1 MYESL
6 RLFAEPTR
14 TWFEHAFGGPTEA
27 QTQAWPAIRSGGNV
41 LVIAPTGSGKT
52 LAAFLS
58 AIDRLMTA
66 PQPEHSR
73 KGVRVLYI
81 SPLKALAVDVAKNL
95 ERPLAG
101 IAAECGARGLAA
113 PNITIA
119 TRSGD
124 TTAQE
129 RRRIASHPPDILVT
143 TPESLYLLLTSKA
156 GRILSTVDTVIVDEI
171 HAVAGT
177 KRGAHLALSLER
189 LEELIAEAHRK
200 ASVDREE
207 AGDTAAF
214 HLQRIGLS
222 ATVNPPEEAAR
233 FLGGGRPVTIVNPGG
248 RPAMDLRMIEPLEN
262 MRDLQSVNA
271 KQRAGGT
278 DAESRALP
286 HISGV
291 TPAMQRLAERKGIV
305 PSGDRSD
312 AGMTVKAGFLGDSSP
327 DSAGVPAHGGIDD
340 GGSSAIVGARGDRT
354 SGSIWPVVE
363 RSILDEIL
371 AHHTTLVFVN
381 SRGVAE
387 KLTARLNDMY
397 AESVHGD
404 AGERMVGNGAK
415 DSVGD
420 AWGIASP
427 EGREGFAAHYDA
439 VVGSTTMLV
448 GSHTGDDVIAMAHH
462 GSVSK
467 DRRKMIEE
475 RLKRGELRCVVATSS
490 LELGIDMGS
499 VDLVI
504 QVDTPLSVSSG
515 LQRVGRADHQ
525 VGGVSHALFYP
536 LTRMQI
542 VTGAASLE
550 SMIAGDIEPLAIPR
564 NPLDILAQQ
573 TVAAASMHNLD
584 ADEWY
589 ATVRRSAPFAALPR
603 DMFDA
608 VIGMMSGAY
617 NTEDF
622 SAFRPRLMWDRQ
634 EGVISARPGAQKIA
648 VTSGGTIPDRGL
660 YTVVL
665 PEADAGKG
673 QRRVGELDEEM
684 VYESRVGDVITLGT
698 STWQIQEITRDR
710 VVVTPAPG
718 RTARLPF
725 WHGEGAGRDYGF
737 SRTIGRFLRE
747 TTAGLVPVSGSSETV
762 HSLARSSFVFPLEDR
777 TVESSTPSSSDSPR
791 EDRAVKPSVQWT
803 DSRRGRDDSRAR
815 NVQAQPVDIRR
826 MTTEGRFTG
835 FTATIEHRLRHD
847 GLDDNAIA
855 NLAHLL
861 SEQQAAT
868 GVVPDDRTLVV
879 ERTRDEDGG
888 WRIVLLSPFGRRVHE
903 PWAMAISR
911 RLNTRYGFD
920 GQAYAADD
928 GIVIQL
934 PDGEGHI
941 PAADLFLFDPEDL
954 RADVERQVGESVLF
968 AARFRECA
976 ARSLFMPR
984 SDPGRRVPLWQ
995 QRLRAAQ
1002 LLQSA
1007 RTARNFP
1014 LLLETARECL
1024 QDVYDM
1030 PALNEVMTGLEAGTI
1045 AVRDVETESPSPFA
1059 ENILF
1064 GFVGAVMY
1072 QYDQPQAERSAQLLS
1087 LDPQVL
1093 ERLLGTTDMA
1103 QVLDPDVIRD
1113 VERELGERTFWNE
1126 LASDDVTG
1134 RVTRY
1139 AKTHGPFTAERLIAD
1154 LGINVTDAV
1163 HTLDTL
1169 AAQGELLHGHFIDAA
1184 ESADGRSG
1192 GLPAE
1197 QSAEQWLHKDV
1208 FRRIRSRSLA
1218 KARKAVKP
1226 VEPNAYQMFLLDR
1239 QGVGP
1244 VGGERYEGG
1253 DGLMRVIEQLEGVAL
1268 PAALWESAVFPAR
1281 VRDYQP
1287 ALLDEL
1293 LTSGDVIWV
1302 GSKTGATGALE
1313 AGEVSFHPV
1322 DSVLIAGADDSVNGP
1337 ASPMPSTTMPEAILT
1352 ALQSGGAF
1360 HARQLMDAAKR
1371 IWNETAEPD
1380 INPDTG
1386 EIIPQEWSERQF
1398 KDALWS
1404 LVWQG
1409 KVTNSGFAPVR
1420 SLAMTG
1426 QGSRRKTTVSRRRGR
1441 VAPIRRATT
1450 DAALSGL
1457 WSLVAADAG
1466 DAVYDVDGVDGTDT
1480 YAGNESHGI
1489 ERDGADTKRDVAGAE
1504 SPATVQSVRAQA
1516 QAEAQTERALA
1527 LVEVLLDRYG
1537 IVAQPLIDRE
1547 SVPGGY
1553 SALYPVLK
1561 RMEEHGRLVRGMFVR
1576 GFGAAQ
1582 FAERETVDAL
1592 RHPLEHH
1599 GRSAV
1604 ALSVLDP
1611 ANLFGSAIDWPSVP
1625 GGATKPVRRAG
1636 ALVVLDAQ
1644 GPMMYAAVKSK
1655 HLTVFSHSP
1664 HQAESN
1670 VNGPVENAGETGRKL
1685 TASPRTT
1692 DVRPP
1697 IAGVMEPE
1705 TGSDDMDGSLRK
1717 AATELAYALKRDST
1731 GSVTFSD
1738 VNGEPLNARHPFAR
1752 ILHQAGFVPVPQGM
1766 RLY

>member
-6 RLFAEPTR
+6 SLFAEPTR
-14 TWFEHAFGGPTEA
+14 VWFEHAFGGPTEA
-27 QTQAWPAIRSGGNV
+27 QAQAWPAIRSGRNV

-58 AIDRLMTA
+58 AIDRLMVS
-66 PQPEHSR
+66 PRPRRGR

-95 ERPLAG
+95 ERPLEG
-101 IAAECGARGLAA
+101 IAAQCEAQGMPA
-113 PNITIA
+113 PTIA
-119 TRSGD
+119 VAIRSGD

-156 GRILSTVDTVIVDEI
+156 SRILSTVDTVIVDEI

-189 LEELIAEAHRK
+189 LERLVVESRRREAMDRADDGVGIDDTVGNGRAGEDATVAD
-200 ASVDREE
+200 ASP
-207 AGDTAAF
+207 
-214 HLQRIGLS
+214 LQRIGLS
-222 ATVNPPEEAAR
+222 ATVNPPAEAAR
-233 FLGGGRPVTIVNPGG
+233 FLGSGRPVTIVNPGG
-248 RPAMDLRMIEPLEN
+248 RPAMALRMVEPLAD
-262 MRDLQSVNA
+262 MRDLNSANA
-271 KQRAGGT
+271 SQRAGGVE
-278 DAESRALP
+278 DGRAAAP

-291 TPAMQRLAERKGIV
+291 TPAMQRLAERMGL
-305 PSGDRSD
+305 PGSHAGGLPTDDESGSVG
-312 AGMTVKAGFLGDSSP
+312 AS
-327 DSAGVPAHGGIDD
+327 GGGRADF
-340 GGSSAIVGARGDRT
+340 SAIVGARGDRT

-371 AHHTTLVFVN
+371 AHRTTLVFVN

-397 AESVHGD
+397 AESHHG
-404 AGERMVGNGAK
+404 AVPA
-415 DSVGD
+415 DSGHAD
-420 AWGIASP
+420 GYPGSP

-448 GSHTGDDVIAMAHH
+448 GSHEGEDVIAMAHH

-467 DRRKMIEE
+467 DRRKLIEE

-550 SMIAGDIEPLAIPR
+550 AMATGDIEPLAVPR
-564 NPLDILAQQ
+564 NPLDVLAQQ

-589 ATVRRSAPFAALPR
+589 ATVCRAAPFAKLPR

-617 NTEDF
+617 NTEEF
-622 SAFRPRLMWDRQ
+622 SAFKPRLMWNRED
-634 EGVISARPGAQKIA
+634 GIISARPGAQKIA

-747 TTAGLVPVSGSSETV
+747 TSADLIFAPALPHKDKEAISGSPLRKKLREAIPHAGETILGSPLRGELSAQQTEGISEETPIT
-762 HSLARSSFVFPLEDR
+762 A
-777 TVESSTPSSSDSPR
+777 TTPSSPTFGT
-791 EDRAVKPSVQWT
+791 AVL
-803 DSRRGRDDSRAR
+803 
-815 NVQAQPVDIRR
+815 N
-826 MTTEGRFTG
+826 
-835 FTATIEHRLRHD
+835 RLHHD
-847 GLDDNAIA
+847 GLDDNAVS
-855 NLAHLL
+855 NLARLL
-861 SEQQAAT
+861 SEQRSAT

-888 WRIVLLSPFGRRVHE
+888 WRVVLLSPFGRRVHE

-911 RLNTRYGFD
+911 RLATRYGFD

-941 PAADLFLFDPEDL
+941 PMADLFLFDSEDL

-984 SDPGRRVPLWQ
+984 SEPGRRVPLWQ

-1007 RTARNFP
+1007 RTAKNFP

-1030 PALNEVMTGLEAGTI
+1030 PALDEVMTGLQSGTI
-1045 AVRDVETESPSPFA
+1045 VVKDVETDTPSPFA

-1093 ERLLGTTDMA
+1093 ERLLGSTDMA
-1103 QVLDPDVIRD
+1103 QVLDLDVIRD
-1113 VERELGERTFWNE
+1113 VERELKEHTFWNE
-1126 LASDDVTG
+1126 LAGDDLTG

-1139 AKTHGPFTAERLIAD
+1139 AKTHGPFTVERLISD
-1154 LGINVTDAV
+1154 LHLTAEDAV
-1163 HTLDTL
+1163 HTLDAL
-1169 AAQGELLHGHFIDAA
+1169 AAKGELLQGHFMGADSTDADSDGMTSDGSGDAA
-1184 ESADGRSG
+1184 V
-1192 GLPAE
+1192 
-1197 QSAEQWLHKDV
+1197 QWLHKEV

-1218 KARKAVKP
+1218 KARKTVKP
-1226 VEPNAYQMFLLDR
+1226 VEPSAYQMFLLDR

-1244 VGGERYEGG
+1244 VGVERYEGA
-1253 DGLMRVIEQLEGVAL
+1253 DGLMRVIEQLEGVTL
-1268 PAALWESAVFPAR
+1268 PAALWESFVFPAR

-1293 LTSGDVIWV
+1293 LTSGDVVWV
-1302 GSKTGATGALE
+1302 GSKTGTTGALE
-1313 AGEVSFHPV
+1313 AGEVAFRPA
-1322 DSVLIAGADDSVNGP
+1322 DSLLLDAMHSGLAPSASLPSGKVSSSSAPSGAVPSGLAPSGTAPSGTVLTGRGGPDGPSV
-1337 ASPMPSTTMPEAILT
+1337 TMPESIL
-1352 ALQSGGAF
+1352 AVLDSGGAF
-1360 HARQLMDAAKR
+1360 HARQLADAAKR
-1371 IWNETAEPD
+1371 VWNETAEPD
-1380 INPDTG
+1380 IDPNTG

-1409 KVTNSGFAPVR
+1409 RVTNSSFAPVR
-1420 SLAMTG
+1420 ALSA
-1426 QGSRRKTTVSRRRGR
+1426 GSSTPRKTGASHRRGR
-1441 VAPIRRATT
+1441 VAPIRRAVT
-1450 DAALSGL
+1450 DMTLGGL
-1457 WSLVAADAG
+1457 WS
-1466 DAVYDVDGVDGTDT
+1466 AVPGVNQEAEDVQR
-1480 YAGNESHGI
+1480 E
-1489 ERDGADTKRDVAGAE
+1489 
-1504 SPATVQSVRAQA
+1504 
-1516 QAEAQTERALA
+1516 QAERMLA
-1527 LVEVLLDRYG
+1527 LIDVLLDRYG
-1537 IVAQPLIDRE
+1537 IIAQPLVDRE
-1547 SVPGGY
+1547 NVPGGY

-1561 RMEEHGRLVRGMFVR
+1561 RLEEHGRLVRGMFVR

-1592 RHPLEHH
+1592 RHPLEE
-1599 GRSAV
+1599 RSHSV
-1604 ALSVLDP
+1604 MALSALDP
-1611 ANLFGSAIDWPSVP
+1611 ANLAGTAIGWP
-1625 GGATKPVRRAG
+1625 AITANAAKPVRRAG
-1636 ALVVLDAQ
+1636 SVVVLGAQ
-1644 GPMMYAAVKSK
+1644 GPMLYATVKSK
-1655 HLTVFSHSP
+1655 RLTVFDSSD
-1664 HQAESN
+1664 HQ
-1670 VNGPVENAGETGRKL
+1670 
-1685 TASPRTT
+1685 
-1692 DVRPP
+1692 D
-1697 IAGVMEPE
+1697 
-1705 TGSDDMDGSLRK
+1705 
-1717 AATELAYALKRDST
+1717 AATDSEDRLRRAASELAYALKRD
-1731 GSVTFSD
+1731 GSGTVIFAD

>member
-1 MYESL
+1 MCESL
-6 RLFAEPTR
+6 NLFAEPTQI
-14 TWFEHAFGGPTEA
+14 WFKHAFGQPTEA
-27 QTQAWPAIRSGGNV
+27 QNQTWPAIKSGKNV

-52 LAAFLS
+52 LAAFLA
-58 AIDRLMTA
+58 AIDRLMAHDKSERTQSKRA
-66 PQPEHSR
+66 
-73 KGVRVLYI
+73 GVRVLYI

-95 ERPLAG
+95 ERPLEG
-101 IAAECGARGLAA
+101 IAAQCEAQGLAA
-113 PNITIA
+113 PTITIA
-119 TRSGD
+119 NRSGD

-129 RRRIASHPPDILVT
+129 RRRIASHPPNILVT

-156 GRILSTVDTVIVDEI
+156 GRILSTVETVIVDEI
-171 HAVAGT
+171 HAIAGT

-189 LEELIAEAHRK
+189 LENLVAESRKREAADKAHDSAK
-200 ASVDREE
+200 AK
-207 AGDTAAF
+207 DTSEVRNEW
-214 HLQRIGLS
+214 HIQRIGLS

-233 FLGGGRPVTIVNPGG
+233 FLGGGRPVTIINPGG
-248 RPAMDLRMIEPLEN
+248 RPAMDLKMVEPLEN
-262 MRDLQSVNA
+262 MRDLQSVNT
-271 KQRAGGT
+271 KHRAGGM
-278 DAESRALP
+278 DAEKMP

-305 PSGDRSD
+305 ES
-312 AGMTVKAGFLGDSSP
+312 DSS
-327 DSAGVPAHGGIDD
+327 VI
-340 GGSSAIVGARGDRT
+340 AIARGDRT

-363 RSILDEIL
+363 RSILDEIMT
-371 AHHTTLVFVN
+371 HHTTLVFVN

-397 AESVHGD
+397 AEQ
-404 AGERMVGNGAK
+404 RNGAPAQHDAVND
-415 DSVGD
+415 DSWAVGPD
-420 AWGIASP
+420 SP
-427 EGREGFAAHYDA
+427 EGREGFAKHYDA

-448 GSHTGDDVIAMAHH
+448 GSHEGDDVIAMAHH

-536 LTRMQI
+536 LTRQQI
-542 VTGAASLE
+542 ITSAASLE
-550 SMIAGDIEPLAIPR
+550 SMMAGDIEPLAVPR
-564 NPLDILAQQ
+564 NPLDVLAQQ
-573 TVAAASMHNLD
+573 TVAEASIHNLK

-589 ATVRRSAPFAALPR
+589 ATVCHSAPFAELPR

-608 VIGMMSGAY
+608 VIGMMAGAY
-617 NTEDF
+617 NTEEF
-622 SAFRPRLMWDRQ
+622 SAFKPRLMWDRE

-698 STWQIQEITRDR
+698 SSWQIQEITRDR

-725 WHGEGAGRDYGF
+725 WHGEGAGRDYGS

-747 TTAGLVPVSGSSETV
+747 TAAGLELPSGSKQV
-762 HSLARSSFVFPLEDR
+762 ADA
-777 TVESSTPSSSDSPR
+777 PSSSDSPR
-791 EDRAVKPSVQWT
+791 ESCH
-803 DSRRGRDDSRAR
+803 
-815 NVQAQPVDIRR
+815 R
-826 MTTEGRFTG
+826 MATEGRFHPH
-835 FTATIEHRLRHD
+835 FTPAITHRLQHD
-847 GLDDNAIA
+847 GLDANAITNLA
-855 NLAHLL
+855 NLLA
-861 SEQQAAT
+861 EQQAST

-911 RLNTRYGFD
+911 RLATRYGFD

-941 PAADLFLFDPEDL
+941 PVADLFLFDPEDL
-954 RADVERQVGESVLF
+954 QTDVERQVGESVLF

-1007 RTARNFP
+1007 RTAKNFP

-1030 PALNEVMTGLEAGTI
+1030 PALHTVMAGLESGNI
-1045 AVRDVETESPSPFA
+1045 IIKDVETETPSPFA

-1072 QYDQPQAERSAQLLS
+1072 QYDQPQAERNAQLLS

-1093 ERLLGTTDMA
+1093 ERLLGSTNMA
-1103 QVLDPDVIRD
+1103 QVLDPEVIRT
-1113 VERELGERTFWNE
+1113 VEQELGERTFWNE
-1126 LASDDVTG
+1126 LASDDIVG
-1134 RVTRY
+1134 RVARY
-1139 AKTHGPFTAERLIAD
+1139 AKTHGPFTTEQIIDELGMSAD
-1154 LGINVTDAV
+1154 DAV
-1163 HTLDTL
+1163 HELDRL
-1169 AAQGELLHGHFIDAA
+1169 AGSGELLKGHFVDTNSAADSVSDAQNNI
-1184 ESADGRSG
+1184 RN
-1192 GLPAE
+1192 P
-1197 QSAEQWLHKDV
+1197 EQWLHKDV
-1208 FRRIRSRSLA
+1208 FRRIRQRSLI
-1218 KARKAVKP
+1218 KARKAIKP
-1226 VEPNAYQMFLLDR
+1226 VEPAAYQMFLLDR

-1244 VGGERYEGG
+1244 VGGERYEGV
-1253 DGLMRVIEQLEGVAL
+1253 DGLMRVIEQLEGLAL
-1268 PAALWESAVFPAR
+1268 PAALWESSIFPAR

-1293 LTSGDVIWV
+1293 LTSGEVVWV
-1302 GSKTGATGALE
+1302 GSKAGATGAAE
-1313 AGEVSFHPV
+1313 AGEITFHPAA
-1322 DSVLIAGADDSVNGP
+1322 SVLLPDESNTADSMQSGIADDRS
-1337 ASPMPSTTMPEAILT
+1337 ATMPQAILA
-1352 ALQSGGAF
+1352 ALSTGGAF

-1380 INPDTG
+1380 INPETG
-1386 EIIPQEWSERQF
+1386 EIIPQEWSEQQF

-1409 KVTNSGFAPVR
+1409 NITNSSFTPVR
-1420 SLAMTG
+1420 ALMSAG
-1426 QGSRRKTTVSRRRGR
+1426 QNSRHKTTVSRRRGR

-1450 DAALSGL
+1450 DMSLSGL
-1457 WSLVAADAG
+1457 WSL
-1466 DAVYDVDGVDGTDT
+1466 T
-1480 YAGNESHGI
+1480 
-1489 ERDGADTKRDVAGAE
+1489 
-1504 SPATVQSVRAQA
+1504 TVQIHNDDDAQVPETA
-1516 QAEAQTERALA
+1516 QSIQAERALA
-1527 LVEVLLDRYG
+1527 TVEVLLDRYG
-1537 IVAQPLIDRE
+1537 IIAQPLVDQE
-1547 SVPGGY
+1547 KLPGGF

-1592 RHPLEHH
+1592 RHPRES
-1599 GRSAV
+1599 REQTVV
-1604 ALSVLDP
+1604 ALSVLDS
-1611 ANLFGSAIDWPSVP
+1611 ANLSGAAIDWPQVSRE
-1625 GGATKPVRRAG
+1625 ATKPTRRAG
-1636 ALVVLDAQ
+1636 SLVVLSAQ
-1644 GPMMYAAVKSK
+1644 GPLLYATVKSK
-1655 HLTVFSHSP
+1655 HLTVFQSQPQSADNNK
-1664 HQAESN
+1664 QDA
-1670 VNGPVENAGETGRKL
+1670 NA
-1685 TASPRTT
+1685 
-1692 DVRPP
+1692 
-1697 IAGVMEPE
+1697 
-1705 TGSDDMDGSLRK
+1705 SDNIPADNMMRK
-1717 AATELAYALKRDST
+1717 ATAELAYALQRAST
-1731 GSVTFSD
+1731 GAGFGVGSGPATVTFSD

-1752 ILHQAGFVPVPQGM
+1752 TLHQAGFVPVPQGM

>member
-1 MYESL
+1 M
-6 RLFAEPTR
+6 
-14 TWFEHAFGGPTEA
+14 HAFGKPTEA
-27 QTQAWPAIRSGGNV
+27 QNQAWPAIASGEHV

-58 AIDRLMTA
+58 AIDRLL
-66 PQPEHSR
+66 QPGNKR
-73 KGVRVLYI
+73 TRLKRTGVRVLYI

-95 ERPLAG
+95 EQPLDG
-101 IAAECGARGLAA
+101 IAAQCEAQGLHA
-113 PNITIA
+113 PNITVA

-129 RRRIASHPPDILVT
+129 RRHIASHPPEILVT
-143 TPESLYLLLTSKA
+143 TPESLYLLLTSKTR
-156 GRILSTVDTVIVDEI
+156 RILSTVETVIIDEI

-189 LEELIAEAHRK
+189 LERLVSESRRRESMDSSVPDEAMNPGNIAVADAAVGSTTEHTGQDDRIGGGVR
-200 ASVDREE
+200 ASQAWRI
-207 AGDTAAF
+207 
-214 HLQRIGLS
+214 QRIGLS

-248 RPAMDLRMIEPLEN
+248 RPVMDLKMVEPLGN
-262 MRDLQSVNA
+262 MRDLDSANVQH
-271 KQRAGGT
+271 RAGGA
-278 DAESRALP
+278 DSGQGRP

-291 TPAMQRLAERKGIV
+291 TPAMQRLAERKGI
-305 PSGDRSD
+305 
-312 AGMTVKAGFLGDSSP
+312 T
-327 DSAGVPAHGGIDD
+327 GVAD
-340 GGSSAIVGARGDRT
+340 GGGEYAEQSDGSVSPAITGARGDRT

-371 AHHTTLVFVN
+371 AHRTTLVFVN

-397 AESVHGD
+397 AESHVAGAGGSSERIESDTDETHDSHGP
-404 AGERMVGNGAK
+404 G
-415 DSVGD
+415 
-420 AWGIASP
+420 SP

-448 GSHTGDDVIAMAHH
+448 DAHEDVDVIAMAHH

-536 LTRMQI
+536 LTRQQI
-542 VTGAASLE
+542 ITSAACME
-550 SMIAGDIEPLAIPR
+550 SMIAGDIESLAIPR
-564 NPLDILAQQ
+564 NPLDVLAQQ
-573 TVAAASMHNLD
+573 SVAEVSMHDLD
-584 ADEWY
+584 VEDWY
-589 ATVRRSAPFAALPR
+589 ATVRRSAPFAELSR
-603 DMFDA
+603 DMYDA
-608 VIGMMSGAY
+608 VLGMMSGAY
-617 NTEDF
+617 NTEEF
-622 SAFRPRLMWDRQ
+622 SAFKPRLMWNRE
-634 EGVISARPGAQKIA
+634 EGRISARPGAQKIA

-698 STWQIQEITRDR
+698 SSWQIQEITRDR

-747 TTAGLVPVSGSSETV
+747 TSAGLIFASVLPREGSQTGEQHSYTGEAISGSPLRGELSAQRTE
-762 HSLARSSFVFPLEDR
+762 RSF
-777 TVESSTPSSSDSPR
+777 
-791 EDRAVKPSVQWT
+791 
-803 DSRRGRDDSRAR
+803 
-815 NVQAQPVDIRR
+815 
-826 MTTEGRFTG
+826 EGKLV
-835 FTATIEHRLRHD
+835 TATIPSSPTFSTSILNRLRHD
-847 GLDDNAIA
+847 GLDSNAIA
-855 NLAHLL
+855 NLACLL
-861 SEQQAAT
+861 AEQQAAT

-888 WRIVLLSPFGRRVHE
+888 WRVVLLSPFGRRVHE

-911 RLNTRYGFD
+911 RLATRYGFD

-941 PAADLFLFDPEDL
+941 PMADLFLFDPEDL
-954 RADVERQVGESVLF
+954 KADVECQVGESVLF

-984 SDPGRRVPLWQ
+984 SEPGRRVPLWQ

-1007 RTARNFP
+1007 RTAKNFP

-1030 PALNEVMTGLEAGTI
+1030 PALNEVMTGLQSGAI
-1045 AVRDVETESPSPFA
+1045 VVKDVESDTPSPFA

-1072 QYDQPQAERSAQLLS
+1072 QYDQPQAERNAQLLS

-1103 QVLDPDVIRD
+1103 QVLDSDVIHD

-1126 LASDDVTG
+1126 LADDDVTG

-1139 AKTHGPFTAERLIAD
+1139 AKTHGPFTAERLITD
-1154 LGINVTDAV
+1154 LHLTVTDAV
-1163 HTLDTL
+1163 HTLDAL
-1169 AAQGELLHGHFIDAA
+1169 AAKGELLQGHFTDAD
-1184 ESADGRSG
+1184 STDADSG
-1192 GLPAE
+1192 GMV
-1197 QSAEQWLHKDV
+1197 SAANGDATVQWLHKDV

-1226 VEPNAYQMFLLDR
+1226 VEPAAYQMFMLER

-1244 VGGERYEGG
+1244 VGGERYEGT
-1253 DGLMRVIEQLEGVAL
+1253 DGLMRVIEQLEGIAL
-1268 PAALWESAVFPAR
+1268 PAALWESSVFPAR

-1293 LTSGDVIWV
+1293 LTSGDVVWV

-1313 AGEVSFHPV
+1313 VGEVAFHPA
-1322 DSVLIAGADDSVNGP
+1322 DSLLLDSMPSGP
-1337 ASPMPSTTMPEAILT
+1337 APSASLASGKVPSSSELSDAVPSGTVLSGQGDSDGSSVTMPESILA
-1352 ALQSGGAF
+1352 ALDSGGAF
-1360 HARQLMDAAKR
+1360 HARQLADAAKR
-1371 IWNETAEPD
+1371 VWNETAEPD
-1380 INPDTG
+1380 IDPNTG

-1409 KVTNSGFAPVR
+1409 KVTNSSFAPVR
-1420 SLAMTG
+1420 ALSA
-1426 QGSRRKTTVSRRRGR
+1426 GSSALRKTGASRRRGR
-1441 VAPIRRATT
+1441 VAPIRRAVT
-1450 DAALSGL
+1450 DMTLGGL
-1457 WSLVAADAG
+1457 WSA
-1466 DAVYDVDGVDGTDT
+1466 TP
-1480 YAGNESHGI
+1480 
-1489 ERDGADTKRDVAGAE
+1489 GADSDSGEAPRE
-1504 SPATVQSVRAQA
+1504 
-1516 QAEAQTERALA
+1516 QAERLLA
-1527 LVEVLLDRYG
+1527 LIDALLDRYG
-1537 IVAQPLIDRE
+1537 IIAQPLVDRE
-1547 SVPGGY
+1547 NVPGGY

-1561 RMEEHGRLVRGMFVR
+1561 RMEEHGRMIRGMFVR

-1592 RHPLEHH
+1592 RHPLE
-1599 GRSAV
+1599 GRAQSVV
-1604 ALSVLDP
+1604 ALSALDP
-1611 ANLFGSAIDWPSVP
+1611 ANLSGTAIGWPAVT
-1625 GGATKPVRRAG
+1625 ANAAKPVRRAG
-1636 ALVVLDAQ
+1636 SVVVLSEQ
-1644 GPMMYAAVKSK
+1644 GPVLYATIKSK
-1655 HLTVFSHSP
+1655 HLTVFDWSSHPDASRD
-1664 HQAESN
+1664 
-1670 VNGPVENAGETGRKL
+1670 AGG
-1685 TASPRTT
+1685 ASLDADSRW
-1692 DVRPP
+1692 R
-1697 IAGVMEPE
+1697 
-1705 TGSDDMDGSLRK
+1705 R
-1717 AATELAYALKRDST
+1717 AASELAYALKRD
-1731 GSVTFSD
+1731 GSATATFAD